1 MDQHA
6 PTGPAR
12 RPAPFSAGGSGG
24 FYYDVLDSASPDTT
38 VPWGDS
44 PPHMQTLAGIRVL
57 DLSQMM
63 VSQPVRLHAAAPAA
77 VRPAPLLGEHT
88 EEVLREL
95 GYSPA
100 TIGDLEAQHVIR
112 CRPEPRP

>member
-1 MDQHA
+1 M
-6 PTGPAR
+6 
-12 RPAPFSAGGSGG
+12 PFSAGGWSG

-38 VPWGDS
+38 VAWGDS

-57 DLSQMM
+57 DLSQMW
-63 VSQPVRLHAAAPAA
+63 AP
-77 VRPAPLLGEHT
+77 PLLGEHT

-100 TIGDLEAQHVIR
+100 TIRDLEAQDVIR
-112 CRPEPRP
+112 CRPEPGP